1 MTDDL
6 FLSKGE
12 FMPARKR
19 FQFQHEGNFFTELVV
34 HLSWDVRTTEGPPF
48 DLDAVVFP
56 ITPEGKVPTG
66 RFCVYYNNLV
76 SPDQAVQHEGD
87 DLDGSG
93 GGEVVRIHLNRVSPN
108 VEKLVFAVVIYD
120 AVERHEHFGNV
131 AHTSIKFTAEGH
143 GLLDEHRLAG
153 NFAKFTGVVVGEV
166 HREANHWAF
175 QSIDKGY
182 YGGLSE
188 IGTLYGVHF
197 RDTPP
202 A

>member
-1 MTDDL
+1 
-6 FLSKGE
+6 
-12 FMPARKR
+12 
-19 FQFQHEGNFFTELVV
+19 
-34 HLSWDVRTTEGPPF
+34 
-48 DLDAVVFP
+48 
-56 ITPEGKVPTG
+56 
-66 RFCVYYNNLV
+66 
-76 SPDQAVQHEGD
+76 
-87 DLDGSG
+87 
-93 GGEVVRIHLNRVSPN
+93 VSPN